1 MSFMKD
7 WGKSHRMICRL
18 RTGEHV
24 EELAQVQKRFEK
36 HFDMQIGALGS
47 RWGIK
52 TEESFRAAAEG
63 ILSEDF
69 GLNVERYEDYDELG
83 EAFGRP
89 ETIEIDLL
97 IRDAKTR
104 DKIIYE

>member
-1 MSFMKD
+1 
-7 WGKSHRMICRL
+7 MICRL

-36 HFDMQIGALGS
+36 HFEMQIGALGS